1 MIKEV
6 YRPSRWKN
14 GKRIVGRL
22 YRGKYRFDPR
32 EQIKYVALHTDDK
45 QVAEQRLTKIVRE
58 EQHEREG
65 LIAPKHQREAA
76 QRPLAEHVEEFI
88 ADRRAVKC
96 NEKYVRELER
106 KLLRLIDECSWKFV
120 RHVTAESFCEWRGK
134 QKKSAKTLNEYLNAG
149 RSLMK
154 WLERRVGPN
163 PLRFVQKVQTAG
175 EPKRRRRAVTAEQL
189 RRLVAVSGERAI
201 VYLVAVCTGIRRGE
215 LDELEWRDVFL
226 EESQP
231 FIAIRSSIGKNK
243 KHVMQPLPRYV
254 ADELRKIRPSNVSPN
269 ALVFRGG
276 IPSMRVYRRDLAAAG
291 IDYEDAEG
299 RYADFH
305 ALRHTFGTLATLASR
320 TERTVMELM
329 RNSDMKLTAKVY
341 TDANMLPVSET
352 VAMLPNLINDTGDSQ
367 IDSQKLV
374 SEGPSVSATV
384 PLKTAAPILLTA
396 GNETFSPSKSASV
409 QKSPELADGARCRV
423 RTCDF
428 LRVKQALY
436 H

>member
-32 EQIKYVALHTDDK
+32 EQIKYVARHTDDK

-329 RNSDMKLTAKVY
+329 RHSDMKLTAKVY